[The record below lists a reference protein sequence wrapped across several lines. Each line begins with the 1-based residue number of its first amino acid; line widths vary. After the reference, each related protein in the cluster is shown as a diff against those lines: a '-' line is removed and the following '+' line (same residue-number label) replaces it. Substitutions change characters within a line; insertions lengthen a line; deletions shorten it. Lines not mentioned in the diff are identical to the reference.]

1 MSKLRILL
9 VEDHGVVRE
18 GLKRLVNAEP
28 DMEVVGEAADG
39 RQAVE
44 TAATTVPDLVVMDVT
59 LGIMSGAQ
67 ATREIRKRCTNTR
80 VLALTV
86 HEDRSYIQEMLRAGA
101 AGYLVKRAAGED
113 FIEAI
118 RSVASK
124 GIYVDPRIAGKLIA
138 SIGPNRPAGSDPK
151 SELSER
157 ETEVMRLVA
166 RGFTNKEVSSKL
178 GLSVKTIETYKA
190 RSMSKLGLRSRV
202 DIVRLAN
209 DRGWLN
215 GS

>member
-1 MSKLRILL
+1 MSKLRVLL
-9 VEDHGVVRE
+9 VDDHGVVRD
-18 GLKRLVNAEP
+18 GLKLLVNSTA

-39 RQAVE
+39 RQAIE
-44 TAATTVPDLVVMDVT
+44 AAVSSHPDVVVMDVG
-59 LGIMSGAQ
+59 LGAMTGAQ

-101 AGYLVKRAAGED
+101 AGYLVKRAAGGEL
-113 FIEAI
+113 IEAI
-118 RSVASK
+118 RSVAAK
-124 GIYVDPRIAGKLIA
+124 GVYVDPRIAGKLIA
-138 SIGPNRPAGSDPK
+138 AMSPGRPAGETK
-151 SELSER
+151 TELSER

-166 RGFTNKEVSSKL
+166 RGFTNKEVSTKL
-178 GLSVKTIETYKA
+178 GVSVKTIETYKA

-215 GS
+215 GN